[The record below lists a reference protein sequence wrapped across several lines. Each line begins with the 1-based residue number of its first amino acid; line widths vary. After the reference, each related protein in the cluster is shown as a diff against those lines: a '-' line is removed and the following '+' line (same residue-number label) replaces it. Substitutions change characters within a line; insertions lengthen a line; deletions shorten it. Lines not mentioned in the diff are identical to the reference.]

1 MAQPAY
7 SNSNGNSNRSWRQ
20 RSPSPQRSRES
31 ASNPGTANR
40 QSPRPGQ
47 RQSPIESLHR
57 LRLLV
62 AEAVRYQK
70 KHNSTALHRFVRQ
83 RLGCEG
89 GDADGGTGQAADG
102 TPEQFAGHQA
112 LTPGLPAELVHIL
125 LTDLELVTQ
134 RDGAEQAFLQL
145 IELPLWKVEA
155 E

>member
-1 MAQPAY
+1 MTQH
-7 SNSNGNSNRSWRQ
+7 SHFNGNGGRRQ
-20 RSPSPQRSRES
+20 RSPSPQRSSES
-31 ASNPGTANR
+31 ASNHGTAPR

-47 RQSPIESLHR
+47 RPSPIESLHR

-70 KHNSTALHRFVRQ
+70 ERNSTALHRFVRQ
-83 RLGCEG
+83 RLGFEG
-89 GDADGGTGQAADG
+89 GAEGTDQATTDAAV
-102 TPEQFAGHQA
+102 PFAVHQP
-112 LTPGLPAELVHIL
+112 LTPGLPADLVRIL
-125 LTDLELVTQ
+125 LTDLELVMQ